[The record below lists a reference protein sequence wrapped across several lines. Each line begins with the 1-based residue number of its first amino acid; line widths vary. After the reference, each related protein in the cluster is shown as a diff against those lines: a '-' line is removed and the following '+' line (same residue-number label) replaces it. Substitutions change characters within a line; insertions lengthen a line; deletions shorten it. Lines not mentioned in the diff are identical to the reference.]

1 MTIKKIKKILI
12 GDCNYDII
20 WDKENN
26 DGEFSFSWK
35 GKNGFIRIGTREEKN
50 NPERVLN
57 ILIHELK
64 EIIQVE
70 QMTRYERQDENRA
83 YEFHYTHREH
93 AELCSRLAGLL
104 SKFIK

>member
-70 QMTRYERQDENRA
+70 QMTRYKDKMKIELMNFIIHIENIQN
-83 YEFHYTHREH
+83 YVPD
-93 AELCSRLAGLL
+93 
-104 SKFIK
+104 